1 MPERLQRRSDDE
13 YRTSRS
19 GVNPFLKWAG
29 GKRWA
34 LSALLSHVPKQFD
47 RYIEPFLG
55 GASLFFGL
63 RPKRAMLSDMNSDL
77 INAYVHVRDFPA
89 ELQRWLVWLER
100 HHSSDFYY
108 RVRERSKGGAF
119 WRALRFIYLNRTC
132 WNGLYRVNLRGQF
145 NVPIG
150 TKTAVGFEGGLSEQ
164 SAALRDAKLMVADFE
179 VVLAEASH
187 DDFVYIDPPYTV
199 RHNNNGFVKY
209 NERIFGWKD
218 QERLRAAIASAQ
230 KRGANVLVSNAAHP
244 SIRDLYKGLGEV
256 IDLQRNS
263 VLAASSLHRRPE
275 KEVLIK
281 CF

>member
-1 MPERLQRRSDDE
+1 MPRRLLRRSNEE
-13 YRTSRS
+13 YLTGRS
-19 GVNPFLKWAG
+19 GVDPFLKWAG

-34 LSALLSHVPKQFD
+34 LSELLSHVPKQFN
-47 RYIEPFLG
+47 RYVEPFLG

-63 RPKRAMLSDMNSDL
+63 RPTQAILSDMNSDL
-77 INAYVHVRDFPA
+77 INAYVQVRDFPV
-89 ELQRWLVWLER
+89 ELQRWLVWLEQ
-100 HHSSDFYY
+100 HHSSEFYY
-108 RVRERSKGGAF
+108 QVRERSKGGPF

-150 TKTAVGFEGGLSEQ
+150 TKTAVGFEEGLSEQ
-164 SAALRDAKLMVADFE
+164 STALQDAKLVVADFE
-179 VVLAEASH
+179 VVLAQAAQN
-187 DDFVYIDPPYTV
+187 DFVYIDPPYTV

-218 QERLRAAIASAQ
+218 QERLRSAIDDA
-230 KRGANVLVSNAAHP
+230 KRRGANVLVSNAAHP

-275 KEVLIK
+275 NEVLIK